1 MSGSS
6 AISGQLLVFLARS
19 PKVPTLDG
27 RNVNGQPSLP
37 HTASIF
43 PVDPPY
49 SQSKLLKLNV
59 QSCLGSRESIDASLF
74 FYPVLTNFGANG
86 AQGVI
91 ITAGHLGPFFLL
103 SSDRQ
108 GFLPKRLGVPVVQG
122 KIGHR
127 TVLAVGSVLE
137 YPLWLQGVP
146 GRSPGAKCIV
156 FVSFK
161 HV

>member
-27 RNVNGQPSLP
+27 RNVNWQPSLLRS
-37 HTASIF
+37 ASIF
-43 PVDPPY
+43 PETGSY
-49 SQSKLLKLNV
+49 ILTKSIGTNALT
-59 QSCLGSRESIDASLF
+59 CLGSLESPDSSLF
-74 FYPVLTNFGANG
+74 FWTVLTNFGANG

-108 GFLPKRLGVPVVQG
+108 GFLPKRLGVTEVPGQIC
-122 KIGHR
+122 KL
-127 TVLAVGSVLE
+127 TPLAVGSVLE
-137 YPLWLQGVP
+137 YRLWLQGVP

-156 FVSFK
+156 FVSNT

>member
-27 RNVNGQPSLP
+27 RNVNWQPSLLRS
-37 HTASIF
+37 ASIF
-43 PVDPPY
+43 PETGSY
-49 SQSKLLKLNV
+49 ILTKSIGTNALT
-59 QSCLGSRESIDASLF
+59 CLGSLESPDSSLF
-74 FYPVLTNFGANG
+74 FRTVLANFGPNG

-127 TVLAVGSVLE
+127 AAPSVRSVLE

>member
-1 MSGSS
+1 MSGSPG
-6 AISGQLLVFLARS
+6 ISGRLIVFR
-19 PKVPTLDG
+19 T
-27 RNVNGQPSLP
+27 
-37 HTASIF
+37 
-43 PVDPPY
+43 
-49 SQSKLLKLNV
+49 
-59 QSCLGSRESIDASLF
+59 
-74 FYPVLTNFGANG
+74 VLTTFGQNG
-86 AQGVI
+86 AQWV
-91 ITAGHLGPFFLL
+91 TVSAGDLCLFFLL
-103 SSDRQ
+103 ASDGQR
-108 GFLPKRLGVPVVQG
+108 FLPKRLGVSVVQG

>member
-1 MSGSS
+1 M
-6 AISGQLLVFLARS
+6 
-19 PKVPTLDG
+19 
-27 RNVNGQPSLP
+27 
-37 HTASIF
+37 
-43 PVDPPY
+43 
-49 SQSKLLKLNV
+49 
-59 QSCLGSRESIDASLF
+59 
-74 FYPVLTNFGANG
+74 TNFGANG

-108 GFLPKRLGVPVVQG
+108 GFLPKRLGVSEAQG
-122 KIGHR
+122 QICGLTAPSER
-127 TVLAVGSVLE
+127 SVLE

-161 HV
+161 HVQNASGVCFEGKDLNRDSDLDDFGDLGDLGDLDLGDLGVKNFKIFLSAHCS

>member
-1 MSGSS
+1 M
-6 AISGQLLVFLARS
+6 
-19 PKVPTLDG
+19 TLD
-27 RNVNGQPSLP
+27 RPKSDGQPSLP
-37 HTASIF
+37 RSASIF
-43 PVDPPY
+43 PENRSYVLTKSIETNALP
-49 SQSKLLKLNV
+49 
-59 QSCLGSRESIDASLF
+59 CMGSLESIDASLF
-74 FYPVLTNFGANG
+74 FWTVLTNFGANG

-108 GFLPKRLGVPVVQG
+108 GFLPKRLGVTEVPGQIC
-122 KIGHR
+122 KL
-127 TVLAVGSVLE
+127 TPLAVGSVLE

-156 FVSFK
+156 FVSNI

>member
-1 MSGSS
+1 MSGSPG
-6 AISGQLLVFLARS
+6 ISGRLIVFR
-19 PKVPTLDG
+19 T
-27 RNVNGQPSLP
+27 
-37 HTASIF
+37 
-43 PVDPPY
+43 
-49 SQSKLLKLNV
+49 
-59 QSCLGSRESIDASLF
+59 
-74 FYPVLTNFGANG
+74 VLTNFGPNG

-103 SSDRQ
+103 SSDTQ
-108 GFLPKRLGVPVVQG
+108 GFLPKRLGVSVVQG

-127 TVLAVGSVLE
+127 TALAVGSVLE

>member
-1 MSGSS
+1 MSGVSGIHRSS
-6 AISGQLLVFLARS
+6 LLFSTVWS
-19 PKVPTLDG
+19 KVTTLDG
-27 RNVNGQPSLP
+27 PKCNGQPSLT
-37 HTASIF
+37 HSASIF

-74 FYPVLTNFGANG
+74 FWTVLTNFGANG

-108 GFLPKRLGVPVVQG
+108 WFLPKRLGVTEVPGQIC
-122 KIGHR
+122 KL
-127 TVLAVGSVLE
+127 TPLAVGSVLE
-137 YPLWLQGVP
+137 YLLWLQGVP

-156 FVSFK
+156 FVSNI

>member
-1 MSGSS
+1 MPGSS
-6 AISGQLLVFLARS
+6 AISGRFIVFWARS

-27 RNVNGQPSLP
+27 RNVNGQPSLLRS
-37 HTASIF
+37 ASIF
-43 PVDPPY
+43 PETGSY
-49 SQSKLLKLNV
+49 ILTKSIGTNALT
-59 QSCLGSRESIDASLF
+59 CLGSLESPDSSLF
-74 FYPVLTNFGANG
+74 FRTVLANFGPNG

-108 GFLPKRLGVPVVQG
+108 GFLPKRLGVTEVPGQIC
-122 KIGHR
+122 KL
-127 TVLAVGSVLE
+127 TPLAVGSVLE

-156 FVSFK
+156 FVSNT